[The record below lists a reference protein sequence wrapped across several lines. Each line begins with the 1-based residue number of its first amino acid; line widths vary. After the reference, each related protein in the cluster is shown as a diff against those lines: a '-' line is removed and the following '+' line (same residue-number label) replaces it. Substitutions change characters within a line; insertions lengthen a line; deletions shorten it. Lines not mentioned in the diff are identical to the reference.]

1 VILLLALALGLL
13 IGVISARLQR
23 RPYRAP
29 SIQAVWLALIAFALQ
44 WVVAY
49 FPRGRHLFPDW
60 FGSLALLV
68 SLLLLLLFAWWNRSL
83 AGMGLLLGG
92 LVLNL
97 IVIAANG
104 GWMPIRPE
112 TAAYLVGSSAAS
124 PLKAGQRFGPKD
136 IILPAEETR
145 LEFLAD
151 RFLVPRWFPWRVAF
165 SLGDVLIALGVFW
178 LLARP
183 TVHETPRPKRMVL

>member
-1 VILLLALALGLL
+1 MILLLALALGLL
-13 IGVISARLQR
+13 VGIVSARLQK

-29 SIQAVWLALIAFALQ
+29 SIQAIWLALIAFALQ
-44 WVVAY
+44 WLVAY
-49 FPRGRHLFPDW
+49 FPLGRRLFPDW
-60 FGSLALLV
+60 FASLALLV

-104 GWMPIRPE
+104 GWMPISPE
-112 TAAYLVGSSAAS
+112 TAAYFVGSGAAL
-124 PLKAGQRFGPKD
+124 PLRVGQRFGPKD

-151 RFLVPRWFPWRVAF
+151 RFLAPRWFPWRVVF
-165 SLGDVLIALGVFW
+165 SLGDILIALGAFW

-183 TVHETPRPKRMVL
+183 STRETPRLKRMVL